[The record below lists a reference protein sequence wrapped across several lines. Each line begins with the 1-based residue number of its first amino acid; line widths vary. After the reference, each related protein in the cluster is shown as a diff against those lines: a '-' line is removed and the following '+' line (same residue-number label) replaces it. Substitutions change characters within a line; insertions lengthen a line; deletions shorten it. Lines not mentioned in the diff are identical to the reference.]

1 MNQAPPVDVDLWRA
15 AKLLVDRYGDQA
27 GTEASARADRM
38 QEIGDEEGTDVWL
51 RIRHYVRE
59 LQRTEPEGYVH

>member
-1 MNQAPPVDVDLWRA
+1 MAEDAELWRA
-15 AKLLVDRYGDQA
+15 AKLLVDRFGDRA
-27 GTEASARADRM
+27 VIEAIARADRM

-59 LQRTEPEGYVH
+59 LQRTEPEGSVH